1 MYVTSVLK
9 NINESIA
16 NAYAGKYMQ
25 IDYVDLLKPTKKET
39 RTADEIIQDIK
50 DGLDRIGA

>member
-1 MYVTSVLK
+1 MYVTSALK

-16 NAYAGKYMQ
+16 NAFAGRYMQ
-25 IDYVDLLKPTKKET
+25 IDYLDLLKPTKEET
-39 RTADEIIQDIK
+39 RTADEIIQHIK